1 MLAGLILSHLSNL
14 QCSPAIL
21 FSKSS
26 NFQLGNKDLKP
37 RAGSRRVLQI
47 LATTNLAVW
56 IGVAILF
63 WLGLSSLNNLSI
75 VFPAVLLLVITIA
88 YMNLYHLPQKK
99 SSTQP

>member
-14 QCSPAIL
+14 QCSSAIL

-37 RAGSRRVLQI
+37 RTGSRRVLQI
-47 LATTNLAVW
+47 LATINLAVW
-56 IGVAILF
+56 IGVVILF
-63 WLGLSSLNNLSI
+63 WLGLSSLKDLPI
-75 VFPAVLLLVITIA
+75 VFLALFSFLSVVA